1 MNSIRTSKTHL
12 PSFPNTKAWP
22 WGGQK
27 ISNSVPPQFAN
38 KEVRFSRFQFFL
50 NLGSSCTPVSGKA
63 LMFGGHAN
71 VEKGTYLVTLMADPS
86 FCDGTETDSGKRR
99 LLLR

>member
-1 MNSIRTSKTHL
+1 
-12 PSFPNTKAWP
+12 
-22 WGGQK
+22 
-27 ISNSVPPQFAN
+27 
-38 KEVRFSRFQFFL
+38 
-50 NLGSSCTPVSGKA
+50 
-63 LMFGGHAN
+63 MFGGHAN